1 MNYQALRDEIENDP
15 AAMGY
20 APLVESAD
28 WDGVAALLN
37 GKTQT
42 VRDTIE
48 RDVLQNELF
57 GIVVGGNPLW
67 FILRAASKNPEN
79 PLYPLADPIVYT
91 VSSPECLLKAINLD
105 NPGVVQMMDGLV
117 DAGLITPEQRSHIA
131 ALGDYPAS
139 RADIIGV
146 GSASALDC
154 YNALKEGN

>member
-1 MNYQALRDEIENDP
+1 MNYQALRDEIQNDP

-20 APLVESAD
+20 APLVEAKD

-67 FILRAASKNPEN
+67 FILRAAAKDPDN

-91 VSSPECLLKAINLD
+91 ISSPECLLKAINLD
-105 NPGVVQMMDGLV
+105 NPGVVQMMDGL
-117 DAGLITPEQRSHIA
+117 AQASLITAKQREHITS
-131 ALGDYPAS
+131 LGDYLVS
-139 RADIIGV
+139 RADIIGLNEFV
-146 GSASALDC
+146 GPGRIQAELS
-154 YNALKEGN
+154 